1 MYALLASLFILAA
14 GEVAPPPPPP
24 VPDAEVVR
32 YLKPGEAVEW
42 NNALRLTQQ
51 GELRAKQGNSIMA
64 TSLAAAAGSKAP
76 KVGGLTE
83 TPEQIKLRAQK
94 IIDEGTAQI
103 QQAAPSLVRLR
114 LAAAV
119 RAAESL
125 KPISFSVDLVQKGW
139 APAIAQSA
147 KRLEAQARG
156 LGFQHLHVIGAVS
169 VSSERKIS
177 RPVAFTED
185 IRGGMKLSEANVL
198 ASAPSTGYRYSLPS
212 AKERPTFSREVAAP
226 VSANQIALVW
236 GEFYSIAADD
246 TYGLMFIRMADAYS
260 MKVIASEAAFV
271 TTAPPAAGAS
281 AVVCNFTLNDARN
294 FIPRLGQSGEWIL
307 GYDAQSDPLGAAL
320 LTHLCVTQTS
330 VGIGAASYFIA
341 ATGSGVAGNEGY
353 KAKWGVEAVTGGAG
367 ISYQV
372 RSTPLGAG
380 AIEVGRLALGFKAAG
395 AK

>member
-1 MYALLASLFILAA
+1 
-14 GEVAPPPPPP
+14 
-24 VPDAEVVR
+24 
-32 YLKPGEAVEW
+32 
-42 NNALRLTQQ
+42 
-51 GELRAKQGNSIMA
+51 
-64 TSLAAAAGSKAP
+64 
-76 KVGGLTE
+76 
-83 TPEQIKLRAQK
+83 
-94 IIDEGTAQI
+94 
-103 QQAAPSLVRLR
+103 
-114 LAAAV
+114 
-119 RAAESL
+119 
-125 KPISFSVDLVQKGW
+125 
-139 APAIAQSA
+139 
-147 KRLEAQARG
+147 
-156 LGFQHLHVIGAVS
+156 
-169 VSSERKIS
+169 
-177 RPVAFTED
+177 
-185 IRGGMKLSEANVL
+185 
-198 ASAPSTGYRYSLPS
+198 
-212 AKERPTFSREVAAP
+212 
-226 VSANQIALVW
+226 
-236 GEFYSIAADD
+236 
-246 TYGLMFIRMADAYS
+246 